1 MGEGKEKG
9 AHLEADDVP
18 LLPLHVELVEL
29 VELHVED
36 PGEPVPQRDVPL
48 AGPIPRSLG
57 GGRRR
62 ERRGGGLGGPQV
74 IDELLEGLVGEVLVP
89 PRRQRLLQVV
99 PEILPELHPR
109 RTHCIPHSPS
119 RIPPYPRTGFS
130 SLYHPLLSLSLPPR
144 VGVEECFGV
153 RDGKKRTARGGG
165 GGGGKWRRRGA
176 RMG

>member
-29 VELHVED
+29 EELHVED
-36 PGEPVPQRDVPL
+36 AGKPVPQRDVPL
-48 AGPIPRSLG
+48 AGPIPGSLG
-57 GGRRR
+57 DGRRR

-74 IDELLEGLVGEVLVP
+74 LDELLEGLVGEVLVP

-109 RTHCIPHSPS
+109 RTHSISPSPS
-119 RIPPYPRTGFS
+119 RIPPYQRSGIPP
-130 SLYHPLLSLSLPPR
+130 SLL
-144 VGVEECFGV
+144 GWE
-153 RDGKKRTARGGG
+153 
-165 GGGGKWRRRGA
+165 WRNV
-176 RMG
+176 